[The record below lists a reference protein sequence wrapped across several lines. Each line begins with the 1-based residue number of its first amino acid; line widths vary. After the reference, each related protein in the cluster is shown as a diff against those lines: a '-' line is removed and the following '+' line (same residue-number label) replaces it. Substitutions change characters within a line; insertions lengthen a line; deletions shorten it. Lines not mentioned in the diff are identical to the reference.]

1 MAEPTTRT
9 AAETEAARAER
20 APSPAW
26 SPGERNLT
34 GQPAMPDR
42 TFSST
47 AAEPRK
53 TDPAGVPVEPAR
65 TAPAN
70 ATPLPAHYTPPAGTA
85 AASTEAASSRRTRF
99 YSGVSPARRA
109 IQMIWLLWLVADL
122 VVGLRLV
129 FKAVA
134 ANADAGFV
142 SFIYSIS
149 GPLVAPFRPMV
160 SDQGIGSNGVLEY
173 SSIIA
178 MVVFLAAALILTA
191 FLRIVAAP
199 RVRAVA

>member
-9 AAETEAARAER
+9 AAEREAARAER

-26 SPGERNLT
+26 SPGERNLF

-42 TFSST
+42 TFSGST
-47 AAEPRK
+47 VTEPRK
-53 TDPAGVPVEPAR
+53 TDPAAVPVEPEA
-65 TAPAN
+65 TAPAW
-70 ATPLPAHYTPPAGTA
+70 AVPAGTEV
-85 AASTEAASSRRTRF
+85 AASRRSRF
-99 YSGVSPARRA
+99 YSGVSPTRRA
-109 IQMIWLLWLVADL
+109 LQMIWLLWLVSDL
-122 VVGLRLV
+122 LVALRLV

-149 GPLVAPFRPMV
+149 SPLVAPFRPMV

-178 MVVFLAAALILTA
+178 IVVFLAAALILTA
-191 FLRIVAAP
+191 FLRIVSAP
-199 RVRAVA
+199 RVRAAA